1 MRQLIET
8 IIRDRI
14 GELERLERGETSR
27 RMQLSYQDKRDELE
41 ALLLRFHAL
50 RGTGSTG
57 QGNPS

>member
-50 RGTGSTG
+50 RGAGSTG
-57 QGNPS
+57 LGNPS